1 MHLLALWDFFTDW
14 NDRFPYPFIH
24 LKPEKCTP
32 FGLSLP
38 VKAIIGSTPPPPL
51 SGSSQVQ
58 RIPARVKA
66 EHWSCQLMLSNK
78 LLTQNLYCA
87 FFPTYFLFI
96 GAAETSNAD
105 DATLLVL
112 RHARRALSPTNVY
125 RGRNE
130 KRERESIRV
139 FPIDASHAGLKK
151 RGLFG

>member
-1 MHLLALWDFFTDW
+1 M
-14 NDRFPYPFIH
+14 YPFRAEPPRKGH
-24 LKPEKCTP
+24 YREY
-32 FGLSLP
+32 
-38 VKAIIGSTPPPPL
+38 PPPP
-51 SGSSQVQ
+51 SGSSRVQ

-96 GAAETSNAD
+96 GAAETNAD

>member
-32 FGLSLP
+32 FGAEP
-38 VKAIIGSTPPPPL
+38 PRKGHYREYPPPL

>member
-1 MHLLALWDFFTDW
+1 M
-14 NDRFPYPFIH
+14 YPFRAEPPRKGH
-24 LKPEKCTP
+24 YREYL
-32 FGLSLP
+32 
-38 VKAIIGSTPPPPL
+38 PPPPFP
-51 SGSSQVQ
+51 GSSQVQ

-112 RHARRALSPTNVY
+112 RHARLALSPTNVY
-125 RGRNE
+125 RRRNE